1 MTLYE
6 FALQASQDE
15 DLAKIAKAI
24 PSEVQEIRIDERF
37 EGMELKIELNGP
49 IASRRALKALEQYL
63 KQVLHLS
70 HVRIFISNM
79 SSEFGTQSLQPVMD
93 WILWVI
99 HTKTGYGACIDEIVP
114 AEGCIRV
121 ILSTLLTDEIKDGI
135 SAFINDFTSTYLM
148 RSWDVK

>member
-37 EGMELKIELNGP
+37 EGMELKIELTGP

-63 KQVLHLS
+63 IVAILP
-70 HVRIFISNM
+70 
-79 SSEFGTQSLQPVMD
+79 LQ
-93 WILWVI
+93 
-99 HTKTGYGACIDEIVP
+99 
-114 AEGCIRV
+114 
-121 ILSTLLTDEIKDGI
+121 
-135 SAFINDFTSTYLM
+135 
-148 RSWDVK
+148 